1 MQRRQRRIARAA
13 ALAVALTLAS
23 AALAAAHVELTAST
37 PEAGENLD
45 TAPTEVT
52 LTFDGE
58 LDSEASTFTVAD
70 ADGHQVGTGSVDL
83 TVADRNVMIGEVT
96 ITEPGVYTVA
106 YGVLG
111 VDGHEIEGQF
121 SFGFAADEEIPDG
134 EGHEDDHQPDT
145 AMAAWDANGPALL
158 GAALL
163 VVAGLLTIRRRALR

>member
-1 MQRRQRRIARAA
+1 MQRRIARAA

-23 AALAAAHVELTAST
+23 AAVATAHVELTAST

-58 LDSEASTFTVAD
+58 LDAEASTFTVSD
-70 ADGHQVGTGSVDL
+70 ADGHEVGTGSVDL

-111 VDGHEIEGQF
+111 VDGHEIEGEF
-121 SFGFAADEEIPDG
+121 SFGFAVDEEIPEA
-134 EGHEDDHQPDT
+134 EGDEGDPQPDT

-163 VVAGLLTIRRRALR
+163 VAAGLLTIRRRALR

>member
-13 ALAVALTLAS
+13 ALAIALTLAS
-23 AALAAAHVELTAST
+23 AAVAAAHVELAAST
-37 PEAGENLD
+37 PQAGENLD

-83 TVADRNVMIGEVT
+83 TVADRNVMIGEAT

-106 YGVLG
+106 YSVLG
-111 VDGHEIEGQF
+111 VDGHEIDGQF
-121 SFGFAADEEIPDG
+121 SFGFATDEEIPEGESLEDG
-134 EGHEDDHQPDT
+134 HQPDT
-145 AMAAWDANGPALL
+145 AVAAGDADGPALL
-158 GAALL
+158 GVALL
-163 VVAGLLTIRRRALR
+163 LAAGLLTIRRRALR